1 MESTFIIIALVIAV
15 IILAYFFV
23 KTKNEISGIKDKA
36 MSDIDEIRTECENEK
51 RNLIEKKQIGNR
63 VCTPKMCR

>member
-36 MSDIDEIRTECENEK
+36 MSDIDEIRTECEN
-51 RNLIEKKQIGNR
+51 
-63 VCTPKMCR
+63 